1 MVVGA
6 GARRAGG
13 WRALRTR
20 SVLDGIHTR
29 RVGARSARKSS
40 GGRSWLDGWRPPPS
54 SSIGEEE
61 DEEEDDEE
69 KKAVAGEV
77 VVFEVAIELT
87 TAAMEALVKC
97 HGWVEST

>member
-1 MVVGA
+1 LVVGA

-29 RVGARSARKSS
+29 RVGARSARRSS
-40 GGRSWLDGWRPPPS
+40 GGRSWLDGWWPLPS
-54 SSIGEEE
+54 SSIGEE

-69 KKAVAGEV
+69 KKPV
-77 VVFEVAIELT
+77 
-87 TAAMEALVKC
+87 
-97 HGWVEST
+97 